1 MEVSGAITPDS
12 MKLVITDSSVF
23 FDIIKIQALPEF
35 FALDFEICT
44 TDFVKGEILE
54 SEQKE
59 QIEMFIRSQK
69 LIVFELTEQEIDEVQ
84 NLKTT
89 RFFKT
94 LIDKTVLWKAKQL
107 NCPLLTG
114 DAKLRNEALE
124 QGVIVHGSLWV
135 IQIIVEQKIISPEV
149 GIRFLEILKT
159 VNDRL
164 PLDEIEKL
172 IRKLKKLAK

>member
-1 MEVSGAITPDS
+1 MNLI
-12 MKLVITDSSVF
+12 ITDSSVF

-54 SEQKE
+54 SEQRDE
-59 QIEMFIRSQK
+59 IEIFIRSHQ
-69 LIVFELTEQEIDEVQ
+69 LTVFELSEKEIEEIE
-84 NLKTT
+84 NFKTK

-107 NCPLLTG
+107 KCPLLTG
-114 DAKLRNEALE
+114 DAKLRSEAIE

-135 IQIIVEQKIISPEV
+135 IQIMVKSQVITANA
-149 GIRFLEILKT
+149 GIEFLEKLKIS
-159 VNDRL
+159 NDRL
-164 PLDEIEKL
+164 PLEEIEKQ
-172 IRKLKKLAK
+172 IKKLKS

>member
-1 MEVSGAITPDS
+1 
-12 MKLVITDSSVF
+12 MKLIITDSSVF

-59 QIEMFIRSQK
+59 EIELFIRSKQ
-69 LIVFELTEQEIDEVQ
+69 LTVFLLNENEIDEVE
-84 NLKTT
+84 NFKTK

-114 DAKLRNEALE
+114 DAKLRSEATE
-124 QGVIVHGSLWV
+124 QGITVHGSLWV
-135 IQIIVEQKIISPEV
+135 IRMMVESKV
-149 GIRFLEILKT
+149 VTANAGIGFLENLK
-159 VNDRL
+159 VSNDRL
-164 PLDEIEKL
+164 PLEEIEKL
-172 IRKLKKLAK
+172 IKKLKS

>member
-1 MEVSGAITPDS
+1 
-12 MKLVITDSSVF
+12 MKLIITDSSIF

-35 FALDFEICT
+35 FALSFEICT

-54 SEQKE
+54 SEQRE
-59 QIEMFIRSQK
+59 QIEIFIRSKK
-69 LIVFELTEQEIDEVQ
+69 LTVFELTEKEIDEIEKFQ
-84 NLKTT
+84 TK

-114 DAKLRNEALE
+114 DAKLRSEAID
-124 QGVIVHGSLWV
+124 QGVKVHGSLWV
-135 IQIIVEQKIISPEV
+135 ILTLVEQKIISSAD
-149 GIRFLEILKT
+149 GIAYLEKLKV

-172 IRKLKKLAK
+172 IKKLKQ

>member
-1 MEVSGAITPDS
+1 
-12 MKLVITDSSVF
+12 MKLIITDSSVF

-35 FALDFEICT
+35 FGLDFEICT
-44 TDFVKGEILE
+44 TDFVKSEIME

-59 QIEMFIRSQK
+59 QIEIFIRSKK
-69 LIVFELTEQEIDEVQ
+69 LTVFELSEKEIQEVENFIT
-84 NLKTT
+84 K

-107 NCPLLTG
+107 KCLLLTG
-114 DAKLRNEALE
+114 DAKLRSEATE
-124 QGVIVHGSLWV
+124 QGITVHGSLWV
-135 IQIIVEQKIISPEV
+135 IRMIVEQNIITSEMGV
-149 GIRFLEILKT
+149 DFLVKLKT

-172 IRKLKKLAK
+172 IKKLK

>member
-1 MEVSGAITPDS
+1 
-12 MKLVITDSSVF
+12 MKLIITDSSVF

-54 SEQKE
+54 SEQRE
-59 QIEMFIRSQK
+59 EIELFIRSRQ
-69 LIVFELTEQEIDEVQ
+69 LTVFVLSEKEIEEVE
-84 NLKTT
+84 NFKTK

-107 NCPLLTG
+107 RCPLLTG
-114 DAKLRNEALE
+114 DAKLRSEATD
-124 QGVIVHGSLWV
+124 QGITVHGSLWV
-135 IQIIVEQKIISPEV
+135 IRMMVESKV
-149 GIRFLEILKT
+149 ATANAGIEFLKKLK
-159 VNDRL
+159 VINDRL

-172 IRKLKKLAK
+172 IRKLKS

>member
-1 MEVSGAITPDS
+1 
-12 MKLVITDSSVF
+12 MKLIITDSSVF

-44 TDFVKGEILE
+44 TDFLKEEILE

-59 QIEMFIRSQK
+59 QIEMFIRSHQ
-69 LIVFELTEQEIDEVQ
+69 LTVFELSEKEIDEVETF
-84 NLKTT
+84 KTK

-107 NCPLLTG
+107 KCPLLTG
-114 DAKLRNEALE
+114 DAKLRNEATD
-124 QGVIVHGSLWV
+124 QGITVHGSLWV
-135 IQIIVEQKIISPEV
+135 IRMMVESKV
-149 GIRFLEILKT
+149 VTANAGIEFLEKLKMW
-159 VNDRL
+159 NDRL

-172 IRKLKKLAK
+172 IKKLKL

>member
-1 MEVSGAITPDS
+1 
-12 MKLVITDSSVF
+12 MKLIITDSSVF

-35 FALDFEICT
+35 FALDLEICT

-59 QIEMFIRSQK
+59 QIEMFIRSHQ
-69 LIVFELTEQEIDEVQ
+69 LIVFELSGQEIEEIE
-84 NLKTT
+84 NFKTK

-107 NCPLLTG
+107 KCPLLTG
-114 DAKLRNEALE
+114 DAKLRSEAIE
-124 QGVIVHGSLWV
+124 QGGTVHGSLWV
-135 IQIIVEQKIISPEV
+135 IQIMVETKVITANA
-149 GIRFLEILKT
+149 GIEFLEKLKIS
-159 VNDRL
+159 NDRL

-172 IRKLKKLAK
+172 IKQLKTIK